1 MKVILT
7 VKKEEDLDFIL
18 KQFLRLEIKAI
29 KIKKKNKQQT
39 LKSTFPDTYNEP
51 DE

>member
-7 VKKEEDLDFIL
+7 VKEEDLDFIL
-18 KQFLRLEIKAI
+18 KQFLRLEIKAV
-29 KIKKKNKQQT
+29 KIKKKNKQRT
-39 LKSTFPDTYNEP
+39 LKSIFQNTYNEP

>member
-7 VKKEEDLDFIL
+7 VKEEDLDFIL
-18 KQFLRLEIKAI
+18 KQFLRLEIKAV
-29 KIKKKNKQQT
+29 KIKKKNKQRI
-39 LKSTFPDTYNEP
+39 LKSTFPNTYNEP

>member
-7 VKKEEDLDFIL
+7 VKEEDLDFIL
-18 KQFLRLEIKAI
+18 KQFLRLEIKAV
-29 KIKKKNKQQT
+29 KIKKNKQQT
-39 LKSTFPDTYNEP
+39 LKSTFPNTYNEP

>member
-7 VKKEEDLDFIL
+7 VKEEDLDFIL
-18 KQFLRLEIKAI
+18 KQFLRLEIKTV

-39 LKSTFPDTYNEP
+39 LKSTFPNTYNEP